1 MSARFDI
8 EFVLGDLTTETVD
21 VIVNAANESL
31 RGGGGV
37 DGAIHSV
44 GGPAILAECVAL
56 GGCPTGSARITGA
69 GDLPARWVVHAVGPR
84 WRGGGHNEEH
94 LLAGAHTAAIELAA
108 GVQARSISFP
118 ALSCGI
124 FGYPAERA
132 APVAIGSVR
141 AALLNAPS
149 LERVRFVFID
159 EQLRTI
165 FERAA

>member
-1 MSARFDI
+1 VTHIDI

-37 DGAIHSV
+37 DGAIHSA
-44 GGPAILAECVAL
+44 GGPTILAECLAL

-69 GDLPARWVVHAVGPR
+69 GQLPARWVVHAVGPR
-84 WRGGGHNEEH
+84 WRGGGSNEEH
-94 LLAGAHTAAIELAA
+94 LLASAHTAAIELAA
-108 GVQARSISFP
+108 GVQACSISFP

-124 FGYPAERA
+124 FGYPAALA

-141 AALLNAPS
+141 AALSDAPS

-159 EQLRTI
+159 EQLRGV
-165 FERAA
+165 FERAG